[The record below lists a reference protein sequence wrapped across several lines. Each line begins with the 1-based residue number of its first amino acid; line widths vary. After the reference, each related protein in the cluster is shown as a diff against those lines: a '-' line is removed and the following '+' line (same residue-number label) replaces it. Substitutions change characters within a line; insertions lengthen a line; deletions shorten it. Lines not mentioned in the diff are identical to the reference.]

1 MNTIGNIFRLTTA
14 GESHGAALTAIV
26 DGMPAGIKVNIDDI
40 NSALARRRPGAD
52 TLSTQRKESDRVSI
66 LSGIVDGVTLGT
78 PIAMVIENED
88 AHSADYDQL
97 RDLYRPSHADYT
109 YDAKYGIRD
118 HRGGG
123 RSSARETAM
132 RVAAGALADAAL
144 AELGVRVRAYTSRI
158 GDIAISREYSVDELT
173 DVYSHQMRCPDATTD
188 AAMAE
193 LVQSVR
199 AEGDTIG
206 GIITG
211 IIEGVPAGVGEP
223 IYGKMQAMLA
233 AAMMSINAAKGFDYG
248 MGFDGACCRGSEM
261 NDPFV
266 VASDGRIATATNHSG
281 GIQGGITNGMPI
293 NFRVAFKP
301 IATLMRE
308 VATIDRNGH
317 AATLMP
323 RGRHDACAVPRAVP
337 VVSAMASITVLDA
350 ILMSRSARL

>member
-52 TLSTQRKESDRVSI
+52 TLSTQRKESDRVRI

-78 PIAMVIENED
+78 PIAMVIKNED

>member
-78 PIAMVIENED
+78 PIAMVIKNED

-317 AATLMP
+317 EATLMP

>member
-52 TLSTQRKESDRVSI
+52 TLSTQRKESDRVRI

-78 PIAMVIENED
+78 PIAMVIKNED

-317 AATLMP
+317 EATLMP